1 MMHLKPIEKKEEE
14 QVAKLYKIIN
24 RKKITVSSDALIS
37 KSIKNISF
45 IGKNEQDVLKRLI
58 EVSLNRLLEKMVN
71 LMRMKLLVEILYK
84 VPPSVCFSKT

>member
-1 MMHLKPIEKKEEE
+1 MMQLKPIEKKEEE

-45 IGKNEQDVLKRLI
+45 IGKDEQDVLKRLI

-84 VPPSVCFSKT
+84 MPPSVCFSKT